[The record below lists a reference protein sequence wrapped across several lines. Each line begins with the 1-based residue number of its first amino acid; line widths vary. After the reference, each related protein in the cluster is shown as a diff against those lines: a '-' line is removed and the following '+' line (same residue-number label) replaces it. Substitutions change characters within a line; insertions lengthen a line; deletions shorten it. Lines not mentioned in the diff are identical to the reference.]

1 MATGTNIHTYFEKNW
16 HKGNIP
22 IMNAAD
28 HGSWLGSTVFDG
40 ARYFDGVAPD
50 LLAHCERLNQSAK
63 AMGLVPT
70 YSEKEIKDL
79 ILEGLTNYTKQSA
92 VYIRPMYW
100 GIGNGYSAIVPDAD
114 NIGFCICLEEIPM
127 ASDANT
133 TTLTRT
139 SFHRPILT
147 DNLCNAKAGCLY
159 PNNAR
164 MLQEASTKG
173 FNNALISGLNKSTA
187 DAVIFFMADDHTN
200 HKVINICV
208 EKFKEGYQIVCPS
221 RFIKEGKMIG
231 NPFLKSFLTRLT
243 SFFLFNFTSFPI
255 KDSTNSFRLFPRKIL
270 DEVNIESKK
279 GFTLSLELTAKAHR
293 LGYKMIE
300 IPTIWIERN
309 KGKSRFKL
317 FSFILPYTKWLFYI
331 IKTSIF
337 YRNAK

>member
-70 YSEKEIKDL
+70 YSEKEIYDL
-79 ILEGLTNYTKQSA
+79 ILEGLANYTKQSA

-127 ASDANT
+127 ASDTNT

-173 FNNALISGLNKSTA
+173 FNNALVA
-187 DAVIFFMADDHTN
+187 DAVGNVAETATSNVFLVKDGEIFTPIPNGTFLAGITRSRHIQNLKSD
-200 HKVINICV
+200 
-208 EKFKEGYQIVCPS
+208 GYQVNECILKFEDFS
-221 RFIKEGKMIG
+221 RADEV
-231 NPFLKSFLTRLT
+231 FLTGNMT
-243 SFFLFNFTSFPI
+243 KITPVSLFDDI
-255 KDSTNSFRLFPRKIL
+255 KYEIGPVTKRARSLYFDWANS
-270 DEVNIESKK
+270 N
-279 GFTLSLELTAKAHR
+279 
-293 LGYKMIE
+293 
-300 IPTIWIERN
+300 
-309 KGKSRFKL
+309 
-317 FSFILPYTKWLFYI
+317 
-331 IKTSIF
+331 
-337 YRNAK
+337 

>member
-40 ARYFDGVAPD
+40 ARYFNGVAPD

-70 YSEKEIKDL
+70 YSEKEIYDL

-100 GIGNGYSAIVPDAD
+100 GIGNGYSAIVPDGA

-139 SFHRPILT
+139 NFHRPILT

-173 FNNALISGLNKSTA
+173 FNNALVA
-187 DAVIFFMADDHTN
+187 DAVGNVAETATSNVFLVKDGEIFTPIPNGTFLAGITRSRHIQNLKSD
-200 HKVINICV
+200 
-208 EKFKEGYQIVCPS
+208 GYQVNECVLRFEDFS
-221 RFIKEGKMIG
+221 RADEV
-231 NPFLKSFLTRLT
+231 FLTGNMT
-243 SFFLFNFTSFPI
+243 KITPVSLFDDI
-255 KDSTNSFRLFPRKIL
+255 KYEIGPVTKRARSLYFDWANS
-270 DEVNIESKK
+270 N
-279 GFTLSLELTAKAHR
+279 
-293 LGYKMIE
+293 
-300 IPTIWIERN
+300 
-309 KGKSRFKL
+309 
-317 FSFILPYTKWLFYI
+317 
-331 IKTSIF
+331 
-337 YRNAK
+337 

>member
-70 YSEKEIKDL
+70 YSEKEIYDL
-79 ILEGLTNYTKQSA
+79 ILEGLANYTKQSA

-100 GIGNGYSAIVPDAD
+100 GIGNGYSAIVPEAA

-127 ASDANT
+127 ASDTNT

-173 FNNALISGLNKSTA
+173 FNNALVA
-187 DAVIFFMADDHTN
+187 DAVGNVAETATSNVFLVKDGEIFTPIPNGTFLAGITRSRHIQNLKND
-200 HKVINICV
+200 
-208 EKFKEGYQIVCPS
+208 GYQVNECILKFEDFS
-221 RFIKEGKMIG
+221 RADEV
-231 NPFLKSFLTRLT
+231 FLTGNMT
-243 SFFLFNFTSFPI
+243 KITPVSLFDDI
-255 KDSTNSFRLFPRKIL
+255 KYEIGPVTKRARSLYFDWANS
-270 DEVNIESKK
+270 N
-279 GFTLSLELTAKAHR
+279 
-293 LGYKMIE
+293 
-300 IPTIWIERN
+300 
-309 KGKSRFKL
+309 
-317 FSFILPYTKWLFYI
+317 
-331 IKTSIF
+331 
-337 YRNAK
+337 

>member
-40 ARYFDGVAPD
+40 ARYFNGVAPD

-70 YSEKEIKDL
+70 YSEKEIYDL

-127 ASDANT
+127 ASDTNT

-173 FNNALISGLNKSTA
+173 FNNALVA
-187 DAVIFFMADDHTN
+187 DAVGNVAETATSNVFLVKDGEIFTPIPNGTFLAGITRSRHIQNLKSD
-200 HKVINICV
+200 
-208 EKFKEGYQIVCPS
+208 GYQVNECVLKFEDFS
-221 RFIKEGKMIG
+221 RADEV
-231 NPFLKSFLTRLT
+231 FLTGNMT
-243 SFFLFNFTSFPI
+243 KITPVSLFDDI
-255 KDSTNSFRLFPRKIL
+255 KYEIGPVTKRARSLYFDWANS
-270 DEVNIESKK
+270 N
-279 GFTLSLELTAKAHR
+279 
-293 LGYKMIE
+293 
-300 IPTIWIERN
+300 
-309 KGKSRFKL
+309 
-317 FSFILPYTKWLFYI
+317 
-331 IKTSIF
+331 
-337 YRNAK
+337 

>member
-40 ARYFDGVAPD
+40 ARYFNGVAPD

-70 YSEKEIKDL
+70 YSEKEIYDL
-79 ILEGLTNYTKQSA
+79 ILEGLANYTKQSA

-100 GIGNGYSAIVPDAD
+100 GIGNGYSAIVPDGA

-173 FNNALISGLNKSTA
+173 FNNALVA
-187 DAVIFFMADDHTN
+187 DAVGNVAETATSNVFLVKDGEIFTPIPNGTFLAGITRSRHIQNLKND
-200 HKVINICV
+200 
-208 EKFKEGYQIVCPS
+208 GYQVNECILKFEDFS
-221 RFIKEGKMIG
+221 RADEV
-231 NPFLKSFLTRLT
+231 FLTGNMT
-243 SFFLFNFTSFPI
+243 KITPVSLFDDI
-255 KDSTNSFRLFPRKIL
+255 KYEIGHVTKRARSLYFDWANS
-270 DEVNIESKK
+270 N
-279 GFTLSLELTAKAHR
+279 
-293 LGYKMIE
+293 
-300 IPTIWIERN
+300 
-309 KGKSRFKL
+309 
-317 FSFILPYTKWLFYI
+317 
-331 IKTSIF
+331 
-337 YRNAK
+337 

>member
-40 ARYFDGVAPD
+40 ARYFNGVAPD

-70 YSEKEIKDL
+70 YSEKEIYDL

-100 GIGNGYSAIVPDAD
+100 GIGNGYSAIVPDAA

-127 ASDANT
+127 ASDTNT

-173 FNNALISGLNKSTA
+173 FNNALVA
-187 DAVIFFMADDHTN
+187 DAVGNVAETATSNVFLVKDGEIFTPIPNGTFLAGITRSRHIQNLKSD
-200 HKVINICV
+200 
-208 EKFKEGYQIVCPS
+208 GYQVNECVLKFEDFS
-221 RFIKEGKMIG
+221 RADEV
-231 NPFLKSFLTRLT
+231 FLTGNMT
-243 SFFLFNFTSFPI
+243 KITPVSLFDDI
-255 KDSTNSFRLFPRKIL
+255 KYEIGPVTKRARSLYFDWANS
-270 DEVNIESKK
+270 N
-279 GFTLSLELTAKAHR
+279 
-293 LGYKMIE
+293 
-300 IPTIWIERN
+300 
-309 KGKSRFKL
+309 
-317 FSFILPYTKWLFYI
+317 
-331 IKTSIF
+331 
-337 YRNAK
+337 

>member
-50 LLAHCERLNQSAK
+50 LLAHCKRLNQSAK

-70 YSEKEIKDL
+70 YSEKEIYDL
-79 ILEGLTNYTKQSA
+79 ILEGLANYTKQSA

-127 ASDANT
+127 ASDTNT

-173 FNNALISGLNKSTA
+173 FNNALVA
-187 DAVIFFMADDHTN
+187 DAVGNVAETATSNVFLVKDGEIFTPIPNGTFLAGITRSRHIQNLKSD
-200 HKVINICV
+200 
-208 EKFKEGYQIVCPS
+208 GYQVNECVLKFEDFS
-221 RFIKEGKMIG
+221 RADEV
-231 NPFLKSFLTRLT
+231 FLTGNMT
-243 SFFLFNFTSFPI
+243 KITPVSLFDDI
-255 KDSTNSFRLFPRKIL
+255 KYEIGPVTKRARSLYFDWANS
-270 DEVNIESKK
+270 N
-279 GFTLSLELTAKAHR
+279 
-293 LGYKMIE
+293 
-300 IPTIWIERN
+300 
-309 KGKSRFKL
+309 
-317 FSFILPYTKWLFYI
+317 
-331 IKTSIF
+331 
-337 YRNAK
+337 

>member
-70 YSEKEIKDL
+70 YSEKEIYDL
-79 ILEGLTNYTKQSA
+79 ILEGLANYTKQSA

-100 GIGNGYSAIVPDAD
+100 GIGNGYSAIVPDAA

-127 ASDANT
+127 ASDTNT

-173 FNNALISGLNKSTA
+173 FNNALVA
-187 DAVIFFMADDHTN
+187 DAVGNVAETATSNVFLVKDGEIFTPIPNGTFLAGITRSRHIQNLKSD
-200 HKVINICV
+200 
-208 EKFKEGYQIVCPS
+208 GYQVNECVLKFEDFS
-221 RFIKEGKMIG
+221 RADEV
-231 NPFLKSFLTRLT
+231 FLTGNMT
-243 SFFLFNFTSFPI
+243 KITPVSLFDDI
-255 KDSTNSFRLFPRKIL
+255 KYEIGPVTKRARSLYFYWANS
-270 DEVNIESKK
+270 N
-279 GFTLSLELTAKAHR
+279 
-293 LGYKMIE
+293 
-300 IPTIWIERN
+300 
-309 KGKSRFKL
+309 
-317 FSFILPYTKWLFYI
+317 
-331 IKTSIF
+331 
-337 YRNAK
+337 

>member
-40 ARYFDGVAPD
+40 ARYFNGVAPD

-70 YSEKEIKDL
+70 YSEKEIYDL

-100 GIGNGYSAIVPDAD
+100 GIGNGYSAIVPDAA

-173 FNNALISGLNKSTA
+173 FNNALVA
-187 DAVIFFMADDHTN
+187 DAVGNVAETATSNVFLVKDGEIFTPIPNGTFLAGITRSRHIQNLKSD
-200 HKVINICV
+200 
-208 EKFKEGYQIVCPS
+208 GYQVNECVLKFEDFS
-221 RFIKEGKMIG
+221 RADEV
-231 NPFLKSFLTRLT
+231 FLTGNMT
-243 SFFLFNFTSFPI
+243 KITPVSLFDDI
-255 KDSTNSFRLFPRKIL
+255 KYEIGPVTKRARSLYFDWANS
-270 DEVNIESKK
+270 N
-279 GFTLSLELTAKAHR
+279 
-293 LGYKMIE
+293 
-300 IPTIWIERN
+300 
-309 KGKSRFKL
+309 
-317 FSFILPYTKWLFYI
+317 
-331 IKTSIF
+331 
-337 YRNAK
+337 

>member
-40 ARYFDGVAPD
+40 ARYFNGVAPD

-70 YSEKEIKDL
+70 YSEKEIYDV
-79 ILEGLTNYTKQSA
+79 ILEGLTYYTKQSA

-100 GIGNGYSAIVPDAD
+100 GIGNGYSAIVPDGAD
-114 NIGFCICLEEIPM
+114 IGFCICLEEIPM

-173 FNNALISGLNKSTA
+173 FNNALVA
-187 DAVIFFMADDHTN
+187 DAVGNVAETATSNVFLVKDGEIFTPIPNGTFLAGITRSRHIQNLKSD
-200 HKVINICV
+200 
-208 EKFKEGYQIVCPS
+208 GYQVNECILKFEDFS
-221 RFIKEGKMIG
+221 RA
-231 NPFLKSFLTRLT
+231 
-243 SFFLFNFTSFPI
+243 
-255 KDSTNSFRLFPRKIL
+255 
-270 DEVNIESKK
+270 DEV
-279 GFTLSLELTAKAHR
+279 FLSGNMTKITPVSLFDDIK
-293 LGYKMIE
+293 YE
-300 IPTIWIERN
+300 IGPV
-309 KGKSRFKL
+309 
-317 FSFILPYTKWLFYI
+317 TKRARSLYFDWAN
-331 IKTSIF
+331 S
-337 YRNAK
+337 N

>member
-70 YSEKEIKDL
+70 YSEKEIYDL

-100 GIGNGYSAIVPDAD
+100 GIGNGYSAIVPDGA

-127 ASDANT
+127 ASDTNT

-173 FNNALISGLNKSTA
+173 FNNALVA
-187 DAVIFFMADDHTN
+187 DAVGNVAETATSNVFLVKDGEIFTPIPNGTFLAGITRSRHIQNLKSD
-200 HKVINICV
+200 
-208 EKFKEGYQIVCPS
+208 GYQVNECVLKFEDFS
-221 RFIKEGKMIG
+221 RADEV
-231 NPFLKSFLTRLT
+231 FLTGNMT
-243 SFFLFNFTSFPI
+243 KITPVSLFDDI
-255 KDSTNSFRLFPRKIL
+255 KYEIGPVTKRARSLYFDWANS
-270 DEVNIESKK
+270 N
-279 GFTLSLELTAKAHR
+279 
-293 LGYKMIE
+293 
-300 IPTIWIERN
+300 
-309 KGKSRFKL
+309 
-317 FSFILPYTKWLFYI
+317 
-331 IKTSIF
+331 
-337 YRNAK
+337 

>member
-70 YSEKEIKDL
+70 YSEKEIYDL
-79 ILEGLTNYTKQSA
+79 ILEGLANYTKQSA

-100 GIGNGYSAIVPDAD
+100 GIGNGYSAIVPEAA

-173 FNNALISGLNKSTA
+173 FNNALVA
-187 DAVIFFMADDHTN
+187 DAVGNVAETATSNVFLVKDGEIFTPIPNGTFLAGITRSRHIQNLKSD
-200 HKVINICV
+200 
-208 EKFKEGYQIVCPS
+208 GYQVNECVLK
-221 RFIKEGKMIG
+221 FED
-231 NPFLKSFLTRLT
+231 FLRADEVFLTGNMT
-243 SFFLFNFTSFPI
+243 KITPVSLFDDI
-255 KDSTNSFRLFPRKIL
+255 KYEIGPVTKRARSLYFDWANS
-270 DEVNIESKK
+270 N
-279 GFTLSLELTAKAHR
+279 
-293 LGYKMIE
+293 
-300 IPTIWIERN
+300 
-309 KGKSRFKL
+309 
-317 FSFILPYTKWLFYI
+317 
-331 IKTSIF
+331 
-337 YRNAK
+337 

>member
-40 ARYFDGVAPD
+40 AKYFNGIAPD

-70 YSEKEIKDL
+70 YSEKEIYDL

-100 GIGNGYSAIVPDAD
+100 GIGNGYSAIVPDAA

-127 ASDANT
+127 ASDTNT

-173 FNNALISGLNKSTA
+173 FNNALVA
-187 DAVIFFMADDHTN
+187 DAVGNVAETATSNVFLVKDGEIFTPIPNGTFLAGITRSRHIQNLKSD
-200 HKVINICV
+200 
-208 EKFKEGYQIVCPS
+208 GYQVNECVLKFEDFS
-221 RFIKEGKMIG
+221 RADEV
-231 NPFLKSFLTRLT
+231 FLTGNMT
-243 SFFLFNFTSFPI
+243 KITPVSLFDDI
-255 KDSTNSFRLFPRKIL
+255 KYEIGPVTKRARSLYFDWANS
-270 DEVNIESKK
+270 N
-279 GFTLSLELTAKAHR
+279 
-293 LGYKMIE
+293 
-300 IPTIWIERN
+300 
-309 KGKSRFKL
+309 
-317 FSFILPYTKWLFYI
+317 
-331 IKTSIF
+331 
-337 YRNAK
+337 

>member
-70 YSEKEIKDL
+70 YSEKEIYDL
-79 ILEGLTNYTKQSA
+79 ILEGLANYTKQSA

-100 GIGNGYSAIVPDAD
+100 GIGNGYSAIVPEAA

-139 SFHRPILT
+139 TFHRPILT

-173 FNNALISGLNKSTA
+173 FNNALVA
-187 DAVIFFMADDHTN
+187 DAVGNVAETATSNVFLVKDGEIFTPIPNGTFLAGITRSRHIQNLKSD
-200 HKVINICV
+200 
-208 EKFKEGYQIVCPS
+208 GYQVNECVLKFEDFS
-221 RFIKEGKMIG
+221 RADEV
-231 NPFLKSFLTRLT
+231 FLTGNMT
-243 SFFLFNFTSFPI
+243 KITPVSLFDDI
-255 KDSTNSFRLFPRKIL
+255 KYEIGPVTKRARSLYFDWANS
-270 DEVNIESKK
+270 N
-279 GFTLSLELTAKAHR
+279 
-293 LGYKMIE
+293 
-300 IPTIWIERN
+300 
-309 KGKSRFKL
+309 
-317 FSFILPYTKWLFYI
+317 
-331 IKTSIF
+331 
-337 YRNAK
+337 

>member
-70 YSEKEIKDL
+70 YSEKEIYDL
-79 ILEGLTNYTKQSA
+79 ILEGLANYTKQSA

-100 GIGNGYSAIVPDAD
+100 GIGNGYSAIVPDAA

-127 ASDANT
+127 ASNTNT

-173 FNNALISGLNKSTA
+173 FNNALVA
-187 DAVIFFMADDHTN
+187 DAVGNVAETATSNVFLVKDGEIFTPIPNGTFLAGITRSRHIQNLKSD
-200 HKVINICV
+200 
-208 EKFKEGYQIVCPS
+208 GYQVNECVLKFEDFS
-221 RFIKEGKMIG
+221 RADEV
-231 NPFLKSFLTRLT
+231 FLTGNMT
-243 SFFLFNFTSFPI
+243 KITPVSLFDDI
-255 KDSTNSFRLFPRKIL
+255 KYEIGPVTKRARSLYFDWANS
-270 DEVNIESKK
+270 N
-279 GFTLSLELTAKAHR
+279 
-293 LGYKMIE
+293 
-300 IPTIWIERN
+300 
-309 KGKSRFKL
+309 
-317 FSFILPYTKWLFYI
+317 
-331 IKTSIF
+331 
-337 YRNAK
+337 

>member
-40 ARYFDGVAPD
+40 ARYFNGVAPD

-70 YSEKEIKDL
+70 YSEKEIYDV
-79 ILEGLTNYTKQSA
+79 ILEGLTYYTKQSA

-100 GIGNGYSAIVPDAD
+100 GIGNGYSAIVPDGAD
-114 NIGFCICLEEIPM
+114 IGFCICLEEIPM

-164 MLQEASTKG
+164 MLQEASSKG
-173 FNNALISGLNKSTA
+173 FNNALVA
-187 DAVIFFMADDHTN
+187 DAVGNVAETATSNVFLVKDGEIFTPIPNGTFLAGITRSRHIQNLKSD
-200 HKVINICV
+200 
-208 EKFKEGYQIVCPS
+208 GYQVNECILKFEDFS
-221 RFIKEGKMIG
+221 RADEV
-231 NPFLKSFLTRLT
+231 FLTGNMT
-243 SFFLFNFTSFPI
+243 KITPVSLFDDI
-255 KDSTNSFRLFPRKIL
+255 KYEIGPVTKRARSLYFDWANS
-270 DEVNIESKK
+270 N
-279 GFTLSLELTAKAHR
+279 
-293 LGYKMIE
+293 
-300 IPTIWIERN
+300 
-309 KGKSRFKL
+309 
-317 FSFILPYTKWLFYI
+317 
-331 IKTSIF
+331 
-337 YRNAK
+337 

>member
-40 ARYFDGVAPD
+40 ARYFNGVAPD

-70 YSEKEIKDL
+70 YSEKEIYDL
-79 ILEGLTNYTKQSA
+79 ILEGLANYTKQSA

-100 GIGNGYSAIVPDAD
+100 GIGNGYSAIVPDGA

-173 FNNALISGLNKSTA
+173 FNNALVA
-187 DAVIFFMADDHTN
+187 DAVGNVAETATSNVFLVKDGEIFTPIPNGTFLAGITRSRHIQNLKSD
-200 HKVINICV
+200 
-208 EKFKEGYQIVCPS
+208 GYQVNECVLKFEDFS
-221 RFIKEGKMIG
+221 RADEV
-231 NPFLKSFLTRLT
+231 FLTGNMT
-243 SFFLFNFTSFPI
+243 KITPVSLFDDI
-255 KDSTNSFRLFPRKIL
+255 KYEIGPVTKRARSLYFDWANS
-270 DEVNIESKK
+270 N
-279 GFTLSLELTAKAHR
+279 
-293 LGYKMIE
+293 
-300 IPTIWIERN
+300 
-309 KGKSRFKL
+309 
-317 FSFILPYTKWLFYI
+317 
-331 IKTSIF
+331 
-337 YRNAK
+337 

>member
-40 ARYFDGVAPD
+40 ARYFNGVAPD

-70 YSEKEIKDL
+70 YSEKEIYDL

-100 GIGNGYSAIVPDAD
+100 GIGNGYSAIVPDGA

-173 FNNALISGLNKSTA
+173 FNNALVA
-187 DAVIFFMADDHTN
+187 DAMGNVAETATSNVFLVKDGEIFTPIPNGTFLAGITRSRHIQNLKSD
-200 HKVINICV
+200 
-208 EKFKEGYQIVCPS
+208 GYQVNECILKFEDFS
-221 RFIKEGKMIG
+221 RA
-231 NPFLKSFLTRLT
+231 
-243 SFFLFNFTSFPI
+243 
-255 KDSTNSFRLFPRKIL
+255 
-270 DEVNIESKK
+270 DEV
-279 GFTLSLELTAKAHR
+279 FLSGNMTKITPVSLFDDIK
-293 LGYKMIE
+293 YE
-300 IPTIWIERN
+300 IGPV
-309 KGKSRFKL
+309 
-317 FSFILPYTKWLFYI
+317 TKRARSLYFDWAN
-331 IKTSIF
+331 S
-337 YRNAK
+337 N

>member
-40 ARYFDGVAPD
+40 ARYFNGVAPD

-70 YSEKEIKDL
+70 YSEKEIYDL
-79 ILEGLTNYTKQSA
+79 ILEGLANYTKQSA

-100 GIGNGYSAIVPDAD
+100 GIGNGYSAIVPEAA

-139 SFHRPILT
+139 NFHRPILT

-173 FNNALISGLNKSTA
+173 FNNALVA
-187 DAVIFFMADDHTN
+187 DAVGNVAETATSNVFLVKDGEIFTPIPNGTFLAGITRSRHIQNLKSD
-200 HKVINICV
+200 
-208 EKFKEGYQIVCPS
+208 GYQVNECVLKFEDFS
-221 RFIKEGKMIG
+221 RADEV
-231 NPFLKSFLTRLT
+231 FLTGNMT
-243 SFFLFNFTSFPI
+243 KITPVSLFDDI
-255 KDSTNSFRLFPRKIL
+255 KYEIGPVTKRARSLYFDWANS
-270 DEVNIESKK
+270 N
-279 GFTLSLELTAKAHR
+279 
-293 LGYKMIE
+293 
-300 IPTIWIERN
+300 
-309 KGKSRFKL
+309 
-317 FSFILPYTKWLFYI
+317 
-331 IKTSIF
+331 
-337 YRNAK
+337 

>member
-70 YSEKEIKDL
+70 YSEKEIYDL

-100 GIGNGYSAIVPDAD
+100 GIGNGYSAIVPDGA

-127 ASDANT
+127 ASDTNT

-173 FNNALISGLNKSTA
+173 FNNALVA
-187 DAVIFFMADDHTN
+187 DAVGNVAETATSNVFLVKDGEIFTPIPNGTFLAGITRSRHIQNLKND
-200 HKVINICV
+200 
-208 EKFKEGYQIVCPS
+208 GYQVNECILKFEDFS
-221 RFIKEGKMIG
+221 RADEV
-231 NPFLKSFLTRLT
+231 FLTGNMT
-243 SFFLFNFTSFPI
+243 KITPVSLFDDI
-255 KDSTNSFRLFPRKIL
+255 KYEIGPVTKRARSLYFDWANS
-270 DEVNIESKK
+270 N
-279 GFTLSLELTAKAHR
+279 
-293 LGYKMIE
+293 
-300 IPTIWIERN
+300 
-309 KGKSRFKL
+309 
-317 FSFILPYTKWLFYI
+317 
-331 IKTSIF
+331 
-337 YRNAK
+337 

>member
-1 MATGTNIHTYFEKNW
+1 MATGTNINTYFEKNW

-70 YSEKEIKDL
+70 YSEKEIYDL
-79 ILEGLTNYTKQSA
+79 ILEGLANYTKQSA

-100 GIGNGYSAIVPDAD
+100 GIGNGYSAIVPDGAD
-114 NIGFCICLEEIPM
+114 IGFCICLEEIPM

-173 FNNALISGLNKSTA
+173 FNNALVA
-187 DAVIFFMADDHTN
+187 DAVGNVAETATSNVFLVKDGEIFTPIPNGTFLAGITRSRHIQNLKSD
-200 HKVINICV
+200 
-208 EKFKEGYQIVCPS
+208 GYQVNECVLKFEDFS
-221 RFIKEGKMIG
+221 RADEV
-231 NPFLKSFLTRLT
+231 FLTGNMT
-243 SFFLFNFTSFPI
+243 KITPVSLFDDI
-255 KDSTNSFRLFPRKIL
+255 KYEIGPVTKRARSLYFDWANS
-270 DEVNIESKK
+270 N
-279 GFTLSLELTAKAHR
+279 
-293 LGYKMIE
+293 
-300 IPTIWIERN
+300 
-309 KGKSRFKL
+309 
-317 FSFILPYTKWLFYI
+317 
-331 IKTSIF
+331 
-337 YRNAK
+337 

>member
-40 ARYFDGVAPD
+40 ARYFNGVAPD

-70 YSEKEIKDL
+70 YSEKEIYDL
-79 ILEGLTNYTKQSA
+79 ILEGLANYTKQSA

-100 GIGNGYSAIVPDAD
+100 GIGNGYSAIVPDAA

-127 ASDANT
+127 ASDTNT

-173 FNNALISGLNKSTA
+173 FNNALVA
-187 DAVIFFMADDHTN
+187 DAVGNVAETATSNVFLVKDGEIFTPIPNGTFLAGITRSRHIQNLKSD
-200 HKVINICV
+200 
-208 EKFKEGYQIVCPS
+208 GYQVNECVLKFEDFS
-221 RFIKEGKMIG
+221 RADEV
-231 NPFLKSFLTRLT
+231 FLTGNMT
-243 SFFLFNFTSFPI
+243 KITPVSLFDDI
-255 KDSTNSFRLFPRKIL
+255 KYEIGPVTKRARSLYFDWANS
-270 DEVNIESKK
+270 N
-279 GFTLSLELTAKAHR
+279 
-293 LGYKMIE
+293 
-300 IPTIWIERN
+300 
-309 KGKSRFKL
+309 
-317 FSFILPYTKWLFYI
+317 
-331 IKTSIF
+331 
-337 YRNAK
+337 

>member
-70 YSEKEIKDL
+70 YSEKEIYDL

-100 GIGNGYSAIVPDAD
+100 GIGNGYSAIVPDAA

-147 DNLCNAKAGCLY
+147 DNLCNAKAGCLC

-173 FNNALISGLNKSTA
+173 FNNALVA
-187 DAVIFFMADDHTN
+187 DAVGNVAETATSNVFLVKDGEIFTPIPNGTFLAGITRSRHIQNLKSD
-200 HKVINICV
+200 
-208 EKFKEGYQIVCPS
+208 GYQVNECVLK
-221 RFIKEGKMIG
+221 FED
-231 NPFLKSFLTRLT
+231 FLRADEVFLTGNMT
-243 SFFLFNFTSFPI
+243 KITPVSLFDDI
-255 KDSTNSFRLFPRKIL
+255 KYEIGPVTKRARSLYFDWANS
-270 DEVNIESKK
+270 N
-279 GFTLSLELTAKAHR
+279 
-293 LGYKMIE
+293 
-300 IPTIWIERN
+300 
-309 KGKSRFKL
+309 
-317 FSFILPYTKWLFYI
+317 
-331 IKTSIF
+331 
-337 YRNAK
+337 

>member
-40 ARYFDGVAPD
+40 ARYFNGVAPD

-70 YSEKEIKDL
+70 YSEKEIYDL
-79 ILEGLTNYTKQSA
+79 ILEGLANYTKQSA

-173 FNNALISGLNKSTA
+173 FNNALVA
-187 DAVIFFMADDHTN
+187 DAVGNVAETATSNVFLVKDGEIFTPIPNGTFLAGITRSRHIQNLKSD
-200 HKVINICV
+200 
-208 EKFKEGYQIVCPS
+208 GYQVNECVLKFEDFS
-221 RFIKEGKMIG
+221 RADEV
-231 NPFLKSFLTRLT
+231 FLTGNMT
-243 SFFLFNFTSFPI
+243 KITPVSLFDDI
-255 KDSTNSFRLFPRKIL
+255 KYEIGPVTKRARSLYFDWANS
-270 DEVNIESKK
+270 N
-279 GFTLSLELTAKAHR
+279 
-293 LGYKMIE
+293 
-300 IPTIWIERN
+300 
-309 KGKSRFKL
+309 
-317 FSFILPYTKWLFYI
+317 
-331 IKTSIF
+331 
-337 YRNAK
+337 

>member
-40 ARYFDGVAPD
+40 ARYFNGVAPD
-50 LLAHCERLNQSAK
+50 LLAHCGRLNQSAK

-70 YSEKEIKDL
+70 YSEKEIYDL
-79 ILEGLTNYTKQSA
+79 ILEGLANYTKHSA

-100 GIGNGYSAIVPDAD
+100 GIGNGYSAIVPDAA

-164 MLQEASTKG
+164 MLQEASIKG
-173 FNNALISGLNKSTA
+173 FNNALVA
-187 DAVIFFMADDHTN
+187 DAVGNVAETATSNVFLVKDGEIFTPIPNGTFLAGITRSRHIQNLKSD
-200 HKVINICV
+200 
-208 EKFKEGYQIVCPS
+208 GYQVNECVLKFEDFS
-221 RFIKEGKMIG
+221 RADEV
-231 NPFLKSFLTRLT
+231 FLTGNMT
-243 SFFLFNFTSFPI
+243 KITPVSLFDDI
-255 KDSTNSFRLFPRKIL
+255 KYEIGPVTKRARSLYFDWANS
-270 DEVNIESKK
+270 N
-279 GFTLSLELTAKAHR
+279 
-293 LGYKMIE
+293 
-300 IPTIWIERN
+300 
-309 KGKSRFKL
+309 
-317 FSFILPYTKWLFYI
+317 
-331 IKTSIF
+331 
-337 YRNAK
+337 

>member
-40 ARYFDGVAPD
+40 ARYFNGVAPD

-70 YSEKEIKDL
+70 YSEKEIYDL
-79 ILEGLTNYTKQSA
+79 ILEGLANYTKQSA

-100 GIGNGYSAIVPDAD
+100 GIGNGYSAIVPDGA

-127 ASDANT
+127 ASDTNT

-164 MLQEASTKG
+164 MLQEASIKG
-173 FNNALISGLNKSTA
+173 FNNALVA
-187 DAVIFFMADDHTN
+187 DAVGNVAETATSNVFLVKDGEIFTPIPNGTFLAGITRSRHIQNLKSD
-200 HKVINICV
+200 
-208 EKFKEGYQIVCPS
+208 GYQVNECVLKFEDFS
-221 RFIKEGKMIG
+221 RADEV
-231 NPFLKSFLTRLT
+231 FLTGNMT
-243 SFFLFNFTSFPI
+243 KITPVSLFDDI
-255 KDSTNSFRLFPRKIL
+255 KYEIGPVTKRARSLYFDWANS
-270 DEVNIESKK
+270 N
-279 GFTLSLELTAKAHR
+279 
-293 LGYKMIE
+293 
-300 IPTIWIERN
+300 
-309 KGKSRFKL
+309 
-317 FSFILPYTKWLFYI
+317 
-331 IKTSIF
+331 
-337 YRNAK
+337 

>member
-70 YSEKEIKDL
+70 YSEKEIYDL
-79 ILEGLTNYTKQSA
+79 ILEGLANYTKQSA

-100 GIGNGYSAIVPDAD
+100 GIGNGYSAIVPDAA
-114 NIGFCICLEEIPM
+114 NIGFSICLEEIPM
-127 ASDANT
+127 ASDTNT

-173 FNNALISGLNKSTA
+173 FNNALVA
-187 DAVIFFMADDHTN
+187 DAVGNVAETATSNVFLVKDGEIFTPIPNGTVLAGITRSRHIQNLKSD
-200 HKVINICV
+200 
-208 EKFKEGYQIVCPS
+208 GYQVNECVLK
-221 RFIKEGKMIG
+221 FED
-231 NPFLKSFLTRLT
+231 FLRADEVFLTGNMT
-243 SFFLFNFTSFPI
+243 KITPVSLFDDI
-255 KDSTNSFRLFPRKIL
+255 KYEIGPVTKRARSLYFDWANS
-270 DEVNIESKK
+270 N
-279 GFTLSLELTAKAHR
+279 
-293 LGYKMIE
+293 
-300 IPTIWIERN
+300 
-309 KGKSRFKL
+309 
-317 FSFILPYTKWLFYI
+317 
-331 IKTSIF
+331 
-337 YRNAK
+337 

>member
-70 YSEKEIKDL
+70 YSEKEIYDL
-79 ILEGLTNYTKQSA
+79 ILEGLANYTKQSA

-100 GIGNGYSAIVPDAD
+100 GIGNGYSAIVPDAA

-127 ASDANT
+127 ASDTNT

-173 FNNALISGLNKSTA
+173 FNNALVA
-187 DAVIFFMADDHTN
+187 DAVGNVAETATSNVFLVKDGEIFTPIPNGTFLAGITRSRHIQNLKSD
-200 HKVINICV
+200 
-208 EKFKEGYQIVCPS
+208 GYQVNECVLK
-221 RFIKEGKMIG
+221 FED
-231 NPFLKSFLTRLT
+231 FLRADEVFLTGNMT
-243 SFFLFNFTSFPI
+243 KITPVSLFDDI
-255 KDSTNSFRLFPRKIL
+255 KYEIGPVTKRARSLYFDWANS
-270 DEVNIESKK
+270 N
-279 GFTLSLELTAKAHR
+279 
-293 LGYKMIE
+293 
-300 IPTIWIERN
+300 
-309 KGKSRFKL
+309 
-317 FSFILPYTKWLFYI
+317 
-331 IKTSIF
+331 
-337 YRNAK
+337 

>member
-40 ARYFDGVAPD
+40 ARYFNGVAPD

-70 YSEKEIKDL
+70 YSEKAIYDL
-79 ILEGLTNYTKQSA
+79 ILEGLANYTKQSA

-100 GIGNGYSAIVPDAD
+100 GIGNGYSAIVPDGA

-173 FNNALISGLNKSTA
+173 FNNALVA
-187 DAVIFFMADDHTN
+187 DAVGNVAETATSNVFLVKDGEIFTPIPNGTFLAGITRSRHIQNLKSD
-200 HKVINICV
+200 
-208 EKFKEGYQIVCPS
+208 GYQVNECVLKFEDFS
-221 RFIKEGKMIG
+221 RADEV
-231 NPFLKSFLTRLT
+231 FLTGNMT
-243 SFFLFNFTSFPI
+243 KITPVSLFDDI
-255 KDSTNSFRLFPRKIL
+255 KYEIGPVTKRARSLYFDWANS
-270 DEVNIESKK
+270 N
-279 GFTLSLELTAKAHR
+279 
-293 LGYKMIE
+293 
-300 IPTIWIERN
+300 
-309 KGKSRFKL
+309 
-317 FSFILPYTKWLFYI
+317 
-331 IKTSIF
+331 
-337 YRNAK
+337 

>member
-70 YSEKEIKDL
+70 YSEKEIYDL

-100 GIGNGYSAIVPDAD
+100 GIGNGYSAIVPDAA

-139 SFHRPILT
+139 NFHRPILT

-173 FNNALISGLNKSTA
+173 FNNALVA
-187 DAVIFFMADDHTN
+187 DAVGNVAETATSNVFLVKDGEIFTPIPIGTFLAGITRSRHIQNLKSD
-200 HKVINICV
+200 
-208 EKFKEGYQIVCPS
+208 GYQVNECILKFEDFS
-221 RFIKEGKMIG
+221 RADEV
-231 NPFLKSFLTRLT
+231 FLTGNMT
-243 SFFLFNFTSFPI
+243 KITPVSLFDDI
-255 KDSTNSFRLFPRKIL
+255 KYEIGPVTKRARSLYFDWANS
-270 DEVNIESKK
+270 N
-279 GFTLSLELTAKAHR
+279 
-293 LGYKMIE
+293 
-300 IPTIWIERN
+300 
-309 KGKSRFKL
+309 
-317 FSFILPYTKWLFYI
+317 
-331 IKTSIF
+331 
-337 YRNAK
+337 

>member
-40 ARYFDGVAPD
+40 ARYFNGVAPD

-70 YSEKEIKDL
+70 YSEKEIYDL
-79 ILEGLTNYTKQSA
+79 ILEGLANYTKQSA

-100 GIGNGYSAIVPDAD
+100 GIGNGYSAIVPDAA

-127 ASDANT
+127 ASNTNT

-173 FNNALISGLNKSTA
+173 FNNALVA
-187 DAVIFFMADDHTN
+187 DAVGNVAETATSNVFLVKDGEIFTPIPNGTFLAGITRSRHIQNLKSD
-200 HKVINICV
+200 
-208 EKFKEGYQIVCPS
+208 GYQVNECVLK
-221 RFIKEGKMIG
+221 FED
-231 NPFLKSFLTRLT
+231 FLRADEVFLTGNMT
-243 SFFLFNFTSFPI
+243 KITPVSLFDDI
-255 KDSTNSFRLFPRKIL
+255 KYEIGPVTKRARSLYFDWANS
-270 DEVNIESKK
+270 N
-279 GFTLSLELTAKAHR
+279 
-293 LGYKMIE
+293 
-300 IPTIWIERN
+300 
-309 KGKSRFKL
+309 
-317 FSFILPYTKWLFYI
+317 
-331 IKTSIF
+331 
-337 YRNAK
+337 

>member
-40 ARYFDGVAPD
+40 ARYFNGVAPD

-70 YSEKEIKDL
+70 YSEKEIYDL
-79 ILEGLTNYTKQSA
+79 ILEGLANYTKQSA

-100 GIGNGYSAIVPDAD
+100 GIGNGYSAIVPEAA

-173 FNNALISGLNKSTA
+173 FNNALVA
-187 DAVIFFMADDHTN
+187 DAVGNVAETATSNVFLVKDGEIFTPIPNGTFLAGITRSRHIQNLKSD
-200 HKVINICV
+200 
-208 EKFKEGYQIVCPS
+208 GYQVNECVLKFEDFS
-221 RFIKEGKMIG
+221 RADEV
-231 NPFLKSFLTRLT
+231 FLTGNMT
-243 SFFLFNFTSFPI
+243 KITPVSLFDDI
-255 KDSTNSFRLFPRKIL
+255 KYEIGPVTKRARSLYFDWANS
-270 DEVNIESKK
+270 N
-279 GFTLSLELTAKAHR
+279 
-293 LGYKMIE
+293 
-300 IPTIWIERN
+300 
-309 KGKSRFKL
+309 
-317 FSFILPYTKWLFYI
+317 
-331 IKTSIF
+331 
-337 YRNAK
+337 

>member
-70 YSEKEIKDL
+70 YSEKEIYDL

-100 GIGNGYSAIVPDAD
+100 GIGNGYSAIVPDAA

-173 FNNALISGLNKSTA
+173 FNNALVA
-187 DAVIFFMADDHTN
+187 DAVGNVAETATSNVFLVKDGEIFTPIPNGTFLAGITRSRHIQNLKSD
-200 HKVINICV
+200 
-208 EKFKEGYQIVCPS
+208 GYQVNECVLK
-221 RFIKEGKMIG
+221 FED
-231 NPFLKSFLTRLT
+231 FLRADEVFLTGNMT
-243 SFFLFNFTSFPI
+243 KITPVSLFDDI
-255 KDSTNSFRLFPRKIL
+255 KYEIGPVTKRARSLYFDWANS
-270 DEVNIESKK
+270 N
-279 GFTLSLELTAKAHR
+279 
-293 LGYKMIE
+293 
-300 IPTIWIERN
+300 
-309 KGKSRFKL
+309 
-317 FSFILPYTKWLFYI
+317 
-331 IKTSIF
+331 
-337 YRNAK
+337 

>member
-40 ARYFDGVAPD
+40 ARYFNGVAPD

-70 YSEKEIKDL
+70 YSEKEIYDL
-79 ILEGLTNYTKQSA
+79 ILEGLANYTKQSA

-100 GIGNGYSAIVPDAD
+100 GIGNGYSAIVPDGD
-114 NIGFCICLEEIPM
+114 HIGFCICLEEIPM

-173 FNNALISGLNKSTA
+173 FNNALVA
-187 DAVIFFMADDHTN
+187 DAVGNVAETATSNVFLVKDGEIFTPIPNGTFLAGITRSRHIQNLKSD
-200 HKVINICV
+200 
-208 EKFKEGYQIVCPS
+208 GYQVNECVLKFEDFS
-221 RFIKEGKMIG
+221 RADEV
-231 NPFLKSFLTRLT
+231 FLTGNMT
-243 SFFLFNFTSFPI
+243 KITPVSLFDDI
-255 KDSTNSFRLFPRKIL
+255 KYEIGPVTKRARSLYFDWANS
-270 DEVNIESKK
+270 N
-279 GFTLSLELTAKAHR
+279 
-293 LGYKMIE
+293 
-300 IPTIWIERN
+300 
-309 KGKSRFKL
+309 
-317 FSFILPYTKWLFYI
+317 
-331 IKTSIF
+331 
-337 YRNAK
+337 

>member
-70 YSEKEIKDL
+70 YSEKEIYDL

-100 GIGNGYSAIVPDAD
+100 GIGNGYSAIVPDAA

-127 ASDANT
+127 ASDTNT

-173 FNNALISGLNKSTA
+173 FNNALVA
-187 DAVIFFMADDHTN
+187 DAVGNVAETATSNVFLVKDGEIFTPIPNGTFLAGITRSRHIQNLKSD
-200 HKVINICV
+200 
-208 EKFKEGYQIVCPS
+208 GYQVNECVLK
-221 RFIKEGKMIG
+221 FED
-231 NPFLKSFLTRLT
+231 FLRADEVFLTGNMT
-243 SFFLFNFTSFPI
+243 KITPVSLFDDI
-255 KDSTNSFRLFPRKIL
+255 KYEIGPVTKRARSLYFDWANS
-270 DEVNIESKK
+270 N
-279 GFTLSLELTAKAHR
+279 
-293 LGYKMIE
+293 
-300 IPTIWIERN
+300 
-309 KGKSRFKL
+309 
-317 FSFILPYTKWLFYI
+317 
-331 IKTSIF
+331 
-337 YRNAK
+337 

>member
-70 YSEKEIKDL
+70 YSEKEIYDL
-79 ILEGLTNYTKQSA
+79 ILEGLANYTKQSA

-100 GIGNGYSAIVPDAD
+100 GIGNGYSAIVPDAT

-127 ASDANT
+127 ASDTNT

-173 FNNALISGLNKSTA
+173 FNNALVA
-187 DAVIFFMADDHTN
+187 DAVGNVAETATSNVFLVKDGEIFTPIPNGTFLAGITRSRHIQNLKSD
-200 HKVINICV
+200 
-208 EKFKEGYQIVCPS
+208 GYQVNECVLKFEDFS
-221 RFIKEGKMIG
+221 RADEV
-231 NPFLKSFLTRLT
+231 FLTGNMT
-243 SFFLFNFTSFPI
+243 KITPVSLFDDI
-255 KDSTNSFRLFPRKIL
+255 KYEIGPVTKRARSLYFDWANS
-270 DEVNIESKK
+270 N
-279 GFTLSLELTAKAHR
+279 
-293 LGYKMIE
+293 
-300 IPTIWIERN
+300 
-309 KGKSRFKL
+309 
-317 FSFILPYTKWLFYI
+317 
-331 IKTSIF
+331 
-337 YRNAK
+337 

>member
-70 YSEKEIKDL
+70 YSEKEIYDL

-100 GIGNGYSAIVPDAD
+100 GIGNGYSAIVPDGA

-173 FNNALISGLNKSTA
+173 FNNALVV
-187 DAVIFFMADDHTN
+187 DAVGNVAETATSNVFLVKDGEIFTPIPNGTFLAGITRSRHIQNLKSD
-200 HKVINICV
+200 
-208 EKFKEGYQIVCPS
+208 GYQVNECVLKFEDFS
-221 RFIKEGKMIG
+221 RADEV
-231 NPFLKSFLTRLT
+231 FLTGNMT
-243 SFFLFNFTSFPI
+243 KITPVSLFDDI
-255 KDSTNSFRLFPRKIL
+255 KYEIGPVTKRARSLYFDWANS
-270 DEVNIESKK
+270 N
-279 GFTLSLELTAKAHR
+279 
-293 LGYKMIE
+293 
-300 IPTIWIERN
+300 
-309 KGKSRFKL
+309 
-317 FSFILPYTKWLFYI
+317 
-331 IKTSIF
+331 
-337 YRNAK
+337 

>member
-40 ARYFDGVAPD
+40 ARYFNGVAPD

-70 YSEKEIKDL
+70 YSEKEIYDL
-79 ILEGLTNYTKQSA
+79 ILEGLANYTKQSA

-100 GIGNGYSAIVPDAD
+100 GIGNGYSAIVPDGA

-173 FNNALISGLNKSTA
+173 FNNALVA
-187 DAVIFFMADDHTN
+187 DAVGNVAETATSNVFLVKDGEIFTPIPNGTFLAGITRSRHIQNLKSD
-200 HKVINICV
+200 
-208 EKFKEGYQIVCPS
+208 GYQVNECVLKFEDFS
-221 RFIKEGKMIG
+221 RADEV
-231 NPFLKSFLTRLT
+231 FLTGNMT
-243 SFFLFNFTSFPI
+243 KITPVSLFDDI
-255 KDSTNSFRLFPRKIL
+255 KYEIGPVTKRARSLYFDWANTN
-270 DEVNIESKK
+270 
-279 GFTLSLELTAKAHR
+279 
-293 LGYKMIE
+293 
-300 IPTIWIERN
+300 
-309 KGKSRFKL
+309 
-317 FSFILPYTKWLFYI
+317 
-331 IKTSIF
+331 
-337 YRNAK
+337 

>member
-70 YSEKEIKDL
+70 YSEKEIYDL
-79 ILEGLTNYTKQSA
+79 ILEGLANYTKQSA

-127 ASDANT
+127 ASDTNT

-173 FNNALISGLNKSTA
+173 FNNALVA
-187 DAVIFFMADDHTN
+187 DAVGNVAETATSNVFLVKDGEIFTPIPNGTFLAGITRSRHIQNLKND
-200 HKVINICV
+200 
-208 EKFKEGYQIVCPS
+208 GYQVNECILKFEDFS
-221 RFIKEGKMIG
+221 RADEV
-231 NPFLKSFLTRLT
+231 FLTGNMT
-243 SFFLFNFTSFPI
+243 KITPVSLFDDI
-255 KDSTNSFRLFPRKIL
+255 KYEIGPVTKRARSLYFDWANS
-270 DEVNIESKK
+270 N
-279 GFTLSLELTAKAHR
+279 
-293 LGYKMIE
+293 
-300 IPTIWIERN
+300 
-309 KGKSRFKL
+309 
-317 FSFILPYTKWLFYI
+317 
-331 IKTSIF
+331 
-337 YRNAK
+337 